1 MKIALDYDGT
11 YTADPAF
18 WDIMISVALRQGH
31 DIRVVTAR
39 DDLVDRTEPLVEVER
54 LVPVIYTRGI
64 AKRWYCEHF
73 VDDFVPQIWIDDR
86 PEAVLQNSQTSPE
99 ALAKWRNERNEGPL
113 FV

>member
-11 YTADPAF
+11 YSADPGF
-18 WDIMISVALRQGH
+18 WAVVIGVARHRGH

-39 DDLVDRTEPLVEVER
+39 DDLVDRTAPLADLEA

-64 AKRWYCEHF
+64 AKRWYCTHF
-73 VDDFVPQIWIDDR
+73 TPDFVPDVWIDDR
-86 PEAVLQNSQTSPE
+86 PEAIIENSRSTPE
-99 ALAKWRNERNEGPL
+99 ALAEWRNTRNEGPL